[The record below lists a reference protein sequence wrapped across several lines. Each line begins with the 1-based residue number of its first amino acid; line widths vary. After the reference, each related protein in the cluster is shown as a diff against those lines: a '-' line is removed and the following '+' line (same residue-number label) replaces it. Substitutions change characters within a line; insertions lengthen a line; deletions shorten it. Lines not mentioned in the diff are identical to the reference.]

1 MALRRLFSGWLGAL
15 AALARSV
22 AQALEHAAEDRSAPA
37 PNPVMDALAERYPG
51 APAHWLAHVAERTS
65 QLAEAGEV
73 PLSLNSDPATWPPTQ
88 PQASPPPVET
98 MARAPVSRD
107 PAPTGP
113 SSRREAAVPTLAAL
127 RERPSETWR
136 RPDLVPKRRS
146 RPVFASPVSTV
157 RSEPSAHAAP
167 GPSADAVRR
176 PRSPLSVRADMPSRP
191 TSETS
196 RATGSEAT
204 APPEEIVRQAAWADA
219 PRNLVEGPGTA
230 PVRPITTPS
239 MGADPSV
246 RTGAEERAIRDPG
259 AHADRTRP
267 TILSR
272 DPRPSTLGRVV
283 QRPVRVA
290 RFLAPRP
297 KPVKRAEVAD
307 AWTVD
312 RGGAVEHGSA
322 ARVAGPSPSSPRAI
336 RDLTPSAV
344 HASLPHPPGLIF
356 RALAAVQARSRAK
369 RVPAADPTVRS
380 TPPTAGLTSV
390 DAPWRASSAGSEPPI
405 APVPARLAPAVP
417 RRGHG
422 ESTAPVRTA
431 QPRTRRVGHEGAA
444 VERTALALNGQTT
457 ERVKRPTFTPSGAAS
472 PKGFTHGLA
481 NSPPEDRWPSLPP
494 ATFASPQGVAAPPPR
509 WEDLARE
516 QEEGRWNV

>member
-1 MALRRLFSGWLGAL
+1 MAFRRLFSGWLNAL

-37 PNPVMDALAERYPG
+37 PNPAMDALAERYPG

-65 QLAEAGEV
+65 QLAEAGEA

-88 PQASPPPVET
+88 PQASPPPVEA

-107 PAPTGP
+107 PAPTRP
-113 SSRREAAVPTLAAL
+113 SSRHEAAVPTLAAL
-127 RERPSETWR
+127 RERPSEAWR
-136 RPDLVPKRRS
+136 RPDLAPKRRP
-146 RPVFASPVSTV
+146 RPVFASPAPTV
-157 RSEPSAHAAP
+157 RSEPSARAAL
-167 GPSADAVRR
+167 GPNADAARR
-176 PRSPLSVRADMPSRP
+176 PRSPLSVRADTPSRP

-219 PRNLVEGPGTA
+219 PRNLVGGPGRA
-230 PVRPITTPS
+230 PARPIKTPS

-246 RTGAEERAIRDPG
+246 RTGAEERAIRDPR
-259 AHADRTRP
+259 AHADRTPP
-267 TILSR
+267 TTSSP
-272 DPRPSTLGRVV
+272 DPRPSTFGRVV
-283 QRPVRVA
+283 QGSVHVA
-290 RFLAPRP
+290 RLLARRS
-297 KPVKRAEVAD
+297 KPVKRAETAED

-312 RGGAVEHGSA
+312 RGGAVEHGPA
-322 ARVAGPSPSSPRAI
+322 ACAAEPSPTSLRAI
-336 RDLTPSAV
+336 RDLTASAV
-344 HASLPHPPGLIF
+344 RASLPHPQRLIF

-369 RVPAADPTVRS
+369 RAPAADPAVRS
-380 TPPTAGLTSV
+380 TPTAGLTSV

-422 ESTAPVRTA
+422 ESTAPVRAA
-431 QPRTRRVGHEGAA
+431 QPRTRPRGHEGSA
-444 VERTALALNGQTT
+444 VERTALALNGETT
-457 ERVKRPTFTPSGAAS
+457 DRVKRPTFTPPGAAS
-472 PKGFTHGLA
+472 PRGFTHRLA
-481 NSPPEDRWPSLPP
+481 NSPPEDRWPPLPP
-494 ATFASPQGVAAPPPR
+494 AAFASPQGVAASPPR